1 MPTGIAIAALTEL
14 AAAQDAEA
22 ARRALSR
29 ARFSLGDEA
38 AALEGLMQ
46 QLCERAE
53 ELSTMRRLAGSDVL
67 TGAANRRTFSRALAR
82 ELARLERGG
91 RGPGVLLFDLDGLKQ
106 INDQLGHAAGDEAI
120 VRAVAAL
127 EYAVRGTDIVARF
140 GGDELA
146 VLLPEASEDG
156 VRQAAERMR
165 DQIEMQDVQGRP
177 LRISVGWAFAGRRGM
192 DADTLMAFADSRL
205 YADKRGRRGERMLGV
220 A

>member
-14 AAAQDAEA
+14 AAAEDAET

-29 ARFSLGDEA
+29 ARFTLGDEA

-46 QLCERAE
+46 QLCQRAE
-53 ELSTMRRLAGSDVL
+53 ELGTMRRLAGSDVL
-67 TGAANRRTFSRALAR
+67 TGAANRRTFARALAR
-82 ELARLERGG
+82 ELARLDRGG

-120 VRAVAAL
+120 IRAVAAL
-127 EYAVRGTDIVARF
+127 ECAVRGTDIVARF

-146 VLLPEASEDG
+146 VLLPEAGEEG

-165 DQIEMQDVQGRP
+165 DQVESHDVRGRA
-177 LRISVGWAFAGRRGM
+177 LRVSVGWAFASRRGM
-192 DADTLMAFADSRL
+192 DADTLLAFADSRL
-205 YADKRGRRGERMLGV
+205 YADKRARRHAHVRDV

>member
-1 MPTGIAIAALTEL
+1 MPTGIAIAALAEL
-14 AAAQDAEA
+14 AAAQDAET

-29 ARFSLGDEA
+29 ARFTLGEEA

-46 QLCERAE
+46 QLCDRAE

-82 ELARLERGG
+82 ELARLDRGG

-106 INDQLGHAAGDEAI
+106 INDELGHAAGDDAI
-120 VRAVAAL
+120 IRAVAAL
-127 EYAVRGTDIVARF
+127 ECAVRGTDIVARF

-146 VLLPEASEDG
+146 VLLPEVGEES
-156 VRQAAERMR
+156 VRQVAERFR
-165 DQIEMQDVQGRP
+165 AQVESHDVRGRP
-177 LRISVGWAFAGRRGM
+177 LRISVGWAYAGRRGM
-192 DADTLMAFADSRL
+192 DAETLMAFADSRL
-205 YADKRGRRGERMLGV
+205 YADKRSRRGERILDV